1 MRIIRPKKMEHHKVL
16 YTNFRKYCPRCS
28 LLVLRDVIMYFSP
41 LIGTSRSAET
51 DNAFYFSGL
60 NKNETTHHTKIK

>member
-28 LLVLRDVIMYFSP
+28 LLVLRDVIMYAKQTVFIVPYSVP
-41 LIGTSRSAET
+41 VFGCFVKKRLNNAKLIE
-51 DNAFYFSGL
+51 L
-60 NKNETTHHTKIK
+60 N

>member
-28 LLVLRDVIMYFSP
+28 LLVLRDVIMYAKQTVFIVAYSVP
-41 LIGTSRSAET
+41 VFGCFVKKRLNNAKLIE
-51 DNAFYFSGL
+51 L
-60 NKNETTHHTKIK
+60 N